1 MANDNPVE
9 PRRTQFRILA
19 LDGGGIL
26 GAYTAAFL
34 ADIEAQVGRPLADFF
49 DLIAGTSTG
58 GIIAAAL
65 AAGEPARRVV
75 EFYTRWG
82 PAIFTRRR
90 LGPGGR
96 AVGLLADR
104 FLRRLGLDYAA
115 VVGPSYATDP
125 LRQALDEVFVKEVRT
140 PDGKTAR
147 VPKTIGD
154 VRNSRLA
161 IPAVDLVKGE
171 TLVIKTP
178 HRPNLW
184 VRRHWSVTEA
194 VLATT
199 AAPTFFPHARIKN
212 KGDTDEDAKAT
223 AFVDGG
229 LWANNPSL
237 VAVTE
242 AIVIGN
248 QCRRAAD
255 PVFGLDDVWCLSIG
269 TGRHAYSML
278 PDRPPGIGWWMGG
291 KRIFT
296 TMMTSQAQAVD
307 YQTRLLLSPERY
319 RRVDFEI
326 PDAVW
331 TIDNAGVIGSL
342 VTLGRRKAQAE
353 YAGLKPHFFQ
363 APTTRYEPFPEP

>member
-1 MANDNPVE
+1 VPNEIPAG
-9 PRRTQFRILA
+9 PRPQPFRILA

-34 ADIEAQVGRPLADFF
+34 ADIEGQVGRPLADFF

-65 AAGEPARRVV
+65 AAGEPAKKVV
-75 EFYTRWG
+75 EFYTTWG
-82 PAIFTRRR
+82 PVIFTRRQ

-96 AVGLLADR
+96 AAGVLANR
-104 FLRRLGLDYAA
+104 FLTPLGLDYAS
-115 VVGPSYATDP
+115 VVGPSYAPDP
-125 LRQALDEVFVKEVRT
+125 LRQALNEVFEAEVR
-140 PDGKTAR
+140 DGDGTTKR

-154 VRNSRLA
+154 IRRSRLVM
-161 IPAVDLVKGE
+161 PAVDLVKGE

-199 AAPTFFPHARIKN
+199 AAPTFFPHAHVKN
-212 KGDTDEDAKAT
+212 KGDTDDDAKAT

-242 AIVIGN
+242 AIVISN
-248 QCRRAAD
+248 QCKRAAD
-255 PVFGLDDVWCLSIG
+255 PVFGLGDVWCLSIG

-278 PDRPPGIGWWMGG
+278 PDRPPGIGWWMSG

-296 TMMTSQAQAVD
+296 AMMASQAQAVN
-307 YQTRLLLSPERY
+307 YQTRLLLTPERY
-319 RRVDFEI
+319 RRVDFEV
-326 PDAVW
+326 PDPSW
-331 TIDNAGVIGSL
+331 TIDNARVIGSL
-342 VTLGRRKAQAE
+342 VTLGRRKAQEE
-353 YAGLKPHFFQ
+353 YAGLKPHFF
-363 APTTRYEPFPEP
+363 ATPTTPYEPYPEP